1 MIKSIVSFPSE
12 SGLLIGKPR
21 NQRSERLVTYYEL
34 YRQIKHLEGSILKC
48 GIISDEAFSYFSFF
62 KQMNQYKKQPLVAF
76 EKSLS
81 IFQTTTENQE
91 ATVAIKICTQ

>member
-1 MIKSIVSFPSE
+1 
-12 SGLLIGKPR
+12 
-21 NQRSERLVTYYEL
+21 
-34 YRQIKHLEGSILKC
+34 
-48 GIISDEAFSYFSFF
+48 
-62 KQMNQYKKQPLVAF
+62 MNQYKKQPLVAF